1 MKNNLVQQATGRF
14 YEDFQVGAIY
24 AHALGR
30 TITKTDNRWFTMLT
44 QNTNPIHFDEV
55 YAADTEFNK
64 PLVNSAFTIA
74 LVTGQTVSDISQN
87 VMANLGWDEV
97 RLPNPVFEGDTIYA
111 YSQLVEKRESKSR
124 GNVGIIVVRTV
135 GYNQRAEVVITF
147 LRTMMVYK
155 RESAPSIKSVLLQQV
170 LQRLYEEENK

>member
-1 MKNNLVQQATGRF
+1 MEQSMGRF
-14 YEDFQVGAIY
+14 YEDFQVGDIY

-30 TITKTDNRWFTMLT
+30 TITETDNRWFTMLT

-55 YAADTEFNK
+55 YAAKTEFQK

-74 LVTGQTVSDISQN
+74 LVTGQTVSDLSQN

-97 RLPNPVFEGDTIYA
+97 RLPKPVFEGDTIYA
-111 YSQLVEKRESKSR
+111 YSELLEKRQSKSR
-124 GNVGIIVVRTV
+124 SNVGLIVVRTV

-147 LRTMMVYK
+147 SRTMLVYK
-155 RESAPSIKSVLLQQV
+155 REAAPASDDTLLQRV
-170 LQRLYEEENK
+170 LQRQRKEEGR